1 LANRLMA
8 RRSMDF
14 WRVIC
19 PRKRAR
25 GWELGKS
32 NRCRDLCGGHN
43 YPPMVRKTEKK
54 PIRT

>member
-32 NRCRDLCGGHN
+32 NRCRDLRGGHN